1 MTNRQLCLI
10 LALVLSLIGLASWL
24 DGQVGSGAAT
34 LFAPRLQAQEES
46 STSIP
51 PDKALLR
58 VLVPKEA
65 ELEIGGEKTK
75 STGEERLFLTPT
87 LEQGKTYFYVFKL
100 INPTNGFRQV
110 RMRVVEFQPG
120 QEVVVDLRPG
130 KDTASS
136 EIIFVPTSE
145 EVVLKMLEVA
155 KVTKDDIVYD
165 LGCGDGRIVVLA
177 AKKFGARGVG
187 VDIDPDRVK
196 EANENVRKNE
206 VEKLVEIRLGDALK
220 VPDISR
226 ATVVTLYMLPEF
238 NQKVKP
244 ILERELKPGARVV
257 SHDFE
262 VPGWKPDSVVT
273 VSERNGFR
281 DHVIYLYTI
290 PQRQKEK

>member
-1 MTNRQLCLI
+1 MMRQQMVRARICT
-10 LALVLSLIGLASWL
+10 IGLALLAGLGLLAALAWTGWRISVV
-24 DGQVGSGAAT
+24 GQ
-34 LFAPRLQAQEES
+34 QQS
-46 STSIP
+46 SNPIP
-51 PDKALLR
+51 SDKALIR
-58 VLVPKEA
+58 VLLPKDA

-75 STGEERLFLTPT
+75 STGEERLFLTPP
-87 LEQGKTYFYVFKL
+87 LEPGKTYFYVLKL
-100 INPTNGFRQV
+100 IHPTNGFKHV
-110 RMRVVEFQPG
+110 RMRVVEFEAG
-120 QEVVVDLRPG
+120 KEVVVDLRPG

-145 EVVLKMLEVA
+145 EVVMKMLEVA
-155 KVTKDDIVYD
+155 KVSKNDIVYD

-187 VDIDPDRVK
+187 IDIDPDRVK
-196 EANENVRKNE
+196 EALENVKKNG

-220 VPDISR
+220 VHDISR

-238 NQKVKP
+238 NQKVRP

-273 VSERNGFR
+273 VSEQNGFR
-281 DHVIYLYTI
+281 DHIIYLYTI
-290 PQRQKEK
+290 GSGKPAKE

>member
-1 MTNRQLCLI
+1 MRRGDRRLI
-10 LALVLSLIGLASWL
+10 RLLNGIAIALTLSWTIDCNLIGLPLA
-24 DGQVGSGAAT
+24 V
-34 LFAPRLQAQEES
+34 LQAQEKS
-46 STSIP
+46 GVSVP
-51 PDKALLR
+51 PNKALLR
-58 VLVPKEA
+58 VLLPKDA
-65 ELEIGGEKTK
+65 QLEIGGEKTQ
-75 STGEERLFLTPT
+75 STGEERLFLTPE
-87 LEQGKTYFYVFKL
+87 LEPGKTYFYVLKL
-100 INPTNGFRQV
+100 INPNGFRQV
-110 RMRVVEFQPG
+110 RMRAVEFQAG

-196 EANENVRKNE
+196 EANEKVRKE
-206 VEKLVEIRLGDALK
+206 GVEKLVEIRLGDALN

-238 NQKVKP
+238 NRKVRP

-262 VPGWKPDSVVT
+262 VPDWKPDSVIT
-273 VSERNGFR
+273 VSEQGGFR

-290 PQRQKEK
+290 RPRGKSD

>member
-1 MTNRQLCLI
+1 MRRGDRRLI
-10 LALVLSLIGLASWL
+10 RLLNGIAIALTLSWTIDCNLIGLPLA
-24 DGQVGSGAAT
+24 V
-34 LFAPRLQAQEES
+34 LQAQEKS
-46 STSIP
+46 GVSVP
-51 PDKALLR
+51 PNKALLR
-58 VLVPKEA
+58 VLLPKDA
-65 ELEIGGEKTK
+65 QLEIGGEKTQ
-75 STGEERLFLTPT
+75 STGEERLFLTPE
-87 LEQGKTYFYVFKL
+87 LEPGKTYFYVLKL
-100 INPTNGFRQV
+100 INPNGFRQV
-110 RMRVVEFQPG
+110 RMRAVEFQAG

-187 VDIDPDRVK
+187 VDIDPERVK
-196 EANENVRKNE
+196 EANEKVRKE
-206 VEKLVEIRLGDALK
+206 GVEKLVEIRLGDALN

-238 NQKVKP
+238 NRKVRP

-262 VPGWKPDSVVT
+262 VPDWKPDSVIT
-273 VSERNGFR
+273 VSEQGGFR

-290 PQRQKEK
+290 RPRGKSD